1 MRVRNIID
9 SFNYAIQGIVYA
21 LRTQRNMRIHFTA
34 AFFMIILSLFFNFS
48 RLELLI
54 LFFTISLVIVT
65 EMVNTAIEKT
75 IDMITKEYHQLA
87 EIAKNVAAGA
97 VLIASVNAII
107 VAYLLFFDRINPY
120 TKVVLV
126 KIKNSPI
133 HLSFISLTLV
143 IMVIIIIKTKTKT
156 GTPFQGGIISGHTA
170 LAFSVA
176 ATITIIGENTL
187 LATLSFFIAI
197 LVGESRI
204 EGKIHTLFQVLAGA
218 IVGILITI
226 IIFQFMD

>member
-120 TKVVLV
+120 TKLVLV

>member
-65 EMVNTAIEKT
+65 EMINTAIEKT